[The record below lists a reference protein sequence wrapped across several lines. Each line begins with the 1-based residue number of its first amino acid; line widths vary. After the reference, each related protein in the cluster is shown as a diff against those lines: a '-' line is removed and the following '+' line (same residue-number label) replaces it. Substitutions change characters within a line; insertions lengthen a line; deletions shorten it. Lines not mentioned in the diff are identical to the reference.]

1 MTNTEIASLGD
12 EALVHREM
20 EMERRLVEL
29 GFRHRTG
36 QLEDTSKLGQIRR
49 DIARLRTAQRAREI
63 EQGLNKDSLRA
74 RHRGSWSAAAA
85 QAEVAQQPKAAGGG
99 FLKGIV
105 DKIKGTE

>member
-1 MTNTEIASLGD
+1 MTNAELAGLGD

-20 EMERRLVEL
+20 ELERRLVEL

-36 QLEDTSKLGQIRR
+36 QLEDTSKLGQLRR
-49 DIARLRTAQRAREI
+49 DIARLRTAQRSREI
-63 EQGLNKDSLRA
+63 GQGLSRDSLRS
-74 RHRGSWSAAAA
+74 RHRGSWQPSASQPDAA
-85 QAEVAQQPKAAGGG
+85 QQARPAGGG